1 MKIYDMSDTDA
12 SVRKMT
18 KEKVLKHDDVMITTE
33 AFIKYLFEGFGK
45 WLDFRLVD
53 ANGEFI
59 NSLYVYEIDMKHM
72 IATIS
77 FTIDNIDGDE

>member
-1 MKIYDMSDTDA
+1 MKMYDKSDTGA
-12 SVRKMT
+12 SVRKMN

-59 NSLYVYEIDMKHM
+59 NSLYVYEINMKNM

-77 FTIDNIDGDE
+77 FTTDNIDGDE

>member
-1 MKIYDMSDTDA
+1 MKMYDMSDTGA
-12 SVRKMT
+12 SVRKMN
-18 KEKVLKHDDVMITTE
+18 KENVLKHDDVMKTTE
-33 AFIKYLFEGFGK
+33 AFINYLFEGFGK

-59 NSLYVYEIDMKHM
+59 NSLYVYEINMKNM

-77 FTIDNIDGDE
+77 FTTDNIDGDE

>member
-1 MKIYDMSDTDA
+1 MKMYDMSDTGA
-12 SVRKMT
+12 SVRKMN

-59 NSLYVYEIDMKHM
+59 NSLYVYEINMKNM

-77 FTIDNIDGDE
+77 FTTDNIDGDE